1 MAGEWE
7 EAPMQPAGG
16 DLPRRPFHVIFCIE
30 KSIQHHSIF
39 IIWQQTDSITAS
51 PRRGGSCALSF
62 YFSYQEVNPLD
73 REAKK
78 KWMAEGAAVLLG
90 LAVGLCPAPDGLGQ
104 PAMWVLG
111 LLAWAIVNWMTNAV
125 PDFVCILVM
134 CSAWVLLGIVPF
146 PAAFASFSS
155 ATVWL
160 LIAAMGISAAV
171 SKSGLLARVA
181 LKVMSVAPPTFRGQ
195 SLALMGSGLLI
206 GPFIPSTIVK
216 VSIVGAMATD
226 IGDKLGY
233 EKRSEGM
240 AGLWSSMYLGYN
252 QLSQAFLSASFFA
265 YIILGLLPPDV
276 QAQFTWTFWL
286 MASLPWLILSGAAG
300 YFLIQFHYRPKHAP
314 KVTRE
319 DIRAMADGLGPMN
332 REEKLTLA
340 VLLVCVVFWVL
351 ERALNVPAAIT
362 AIGGLCVLLSLG
374 VIKAA
379 DFNQRI
385 SWNVICFMGGAIN
398 LANAITVTGID
409 KWLGAAFGGPMSALI
424 SHPALFVLT
433 VGAAALAVRLII
445 VDMTTC
451 YALFIVVLSPFCLDA
466 GMSPWVA
473 AMCAYCVVY
482 PYFTKYQ
489 NVNFLAAFNSA
500 GGDEKL
506 DHRQLVPFCLTFH
519 LVSILALAASVPW
532 WRMLGLIP

>member
-1 MAGEWE
+1 MESEVKKRWLA
-7 EAPMQPAGG
+7 EA
-16 DLPRRPFHVIFCIE
+16 
-30 KSIQHHSIF
+30 
-39 IIWQQTDSITAS
+39 
-51 PRRGGSCALSF
+51 
-62 YFSYQEVNPLD
+62 
-73 REAKK
+73 
-78 KWMAEGAAVLLG
+78 AAVAAG
-90 LAVGLCPAPDGLGQ
+90 LAVGFFPAPEGLGQ

-111 LLAWAIVNWMTNAV
+111 LLAWGIINWMTNAV
-125 PDFVCILVM
+125 PDFVCIFVM
-134 CSAWVLLGIVPF
+134 CSAWVLLGITP
-146 PAAFASFSS
+146 FSS
-155 ATVWL
+155 AFGSFSGTTVWL

-181 LKVMSVAPPTFRGQ
+181 LKIMSIAPPTFRGQ
-195 SLALMGSGLLI
+195 SLALMGSGLVI

-226 IGDKLGY
+226 IGAKLGY
-233 EKRSEGM
+233 ERRSKGM

-265 YIILGLLPPDV
+265 YIILGLFPAAV
-276 QAQFTWTFWL
+276 QTQFTWTFWL
-286 MASLPWLILSGAAG
+286 LASLPWLIVCAIAGAV
-300 YFLIQFHYRPKHAP
+300 LIQLHYRPEHSP

-319 DIRAMADGLGPMN
+319 DIRAMAEGLGPMK

-351 ERALNVPAAIT
+351 EQVLGVPAAIT
-362 AIGGLCVLLSLG
+362 AIGGLCVLLSLR
-374 VIKAA
+374 VITPQ

-398 LANAITVTGID
+398 LAHAITVTGID

-424 SHPALFVLT
+424 SQPYLFVLT
-433 VGAAALAVRLII
+433 VGAAALLARFII

-451 YALFIVVLSPFCLDA
+451 YALFIVVLSPFCIDA

-489 NVNFLAAFNSA
+489 NVNFLAAFNSG
-500 GGDEKL
+500 GGDEML
-506 DHRQLVPFCLTFH
+506 DHRKLVPFCLTFH
-519 LVSILALAASVPW
+519 IVSILALAASVPW
-532 WRMLGLIP
+532 WQMLGLIP

>member
-1 MAGEWE
+1 M
-7 EAPMQPAGG
+7 
-16 DLPRRPFHVIFCIE
+16 
-30 KSIQHHSIF
+30 
-39 IIWQQTDSITAS
+39 
-51 PRRGGSCALSF
+51 LSF
-62 YFSYQEVNPLD
+62 YFPYQEVDLLENETRKKLLS
-73 REAKK
+73 EA
-78 KWMAEGAAVLLG
+78 AAVALG
-90 LAVGLCPAPDGLGQ
+90 LAIGFCPAPEGLGQ

-125 PDFVCILVM
+125 PDFVCIFVM
-134 CSAWVLLGIVPF
+134 CSTWVLLGIMPF
-146 PAAFASFSS
+146 QSAFGSFSS
-155 ATVWL
+155 STVWL
-160 LIAAMGISAAV
+160 LIAAMGISVAV

-181 LKVMSVAPPTFRGQ
+181 LKVMSIAPPTFRGQ
-195 SLALMGSGLLI
+195 SLALMGSGLFI

-226 IGDKLGY
+226 IGEKLGY
-233 EKRSEGM
+233 QHRSKGM

-265 YIILGLLPPDV
+265 YIILGLFPAAV
-276 QAQFTWTFWL
+276 QEQFTWTFWL
-286 MASLPWLILSGAAG
+286 IASVPWLLISAVAG
-300 YFLIQFHYRPKHAP
+300 FLLIQFHYTPEHAP
-314 KVTRE
+314 KVTKE

-332 REEKLTLA
+332 RDEKLTLA
-340 VLLVCVVFWVL
+340 VLLVCVFFWVL
-351 ERALNVPAAIT
+351 EQVLSVPAAIT
-362 AIGGLCVLLSLG
+362 AIGGLCVLLALG
-374 VIKAA
+374 VVKVA

-398 LANAITVTGID
+398 LANAITTTGID
-409 KWLGAAFGGPMSALI
+409 KWLGATFGGPMSALI
-424 SHPALFVLT
+424 SNPYLFVFT
-433 VGAAALAVRLII
+433 VGAAALIARFII

-451 YALFIVVLSPFCLDA
+451 YALFIVVLSPFCIDA

-506 DHRQLVPFCLTFH
+506 DHAKLVPFCLTFH
-519 LVSILALAASVPW
+519 IVSILALTASVPYW
-532 WRMLGLIP
+532 QMLGLIP